1 MFRKPNVNEIING
14 TYGKVFINGNK
25 LANIKSFEAK
35 LTFEYEEVNLAEDPG
50 KHMRY
55 MGYSGEG
62 TMTLHKVDSSILN
75 MIKDDI
81 KAGKMPEIM
90 IVGSVSDPSA
100 IGTERVQLNG
110 VTLDEIT
117 LLKFELKTLGEEE
130 VPFKFA
136 DFVPLETI

>member
-1 MFRKPNVNEIING
+1 
-14 TYGKVFINGNK
+14 
-25 LANIKSFEAK
+25 
-35 LTFEYEEVNLAEDPG
+35 
-50 KHMRY
+50 
-55 MGYSGEG
+55 
-62 TMTLHKVDSSILN
+62 MTLHKVDSSILN

>member
-35 LTFEYEEVNLAEDPG
+35 LTFECEEVNLAEDPG

>member
-14 TYGKVFINGNK
+14 TFGKVFINGNK

-35 LTFEYEEVNLAEDPG
+35 LTFEYEEVDLAEDPG

-62 TMTLHKVDSSILN
+62 TMTLHKVDSGILN
-75 MIKDDI
+75 LIKDDI

-90 IVGSVSDPSA
+90 IVGSVSDPSSL
-100 IGTERVQLNG
+100 GTERVQLNG

-130 VPFKFA
+130 VPFKFS

>member
-90 IVGSVSDPSA
+90 Y
-100 IGTERVQLNG
+100 GTS
-110 VTLDEIT
+110 T
-117 LLKFELKTLGEEE
+117 
-130 VPFKFA
+130 A
-136 DFVPLETI
+136 

>member
-136 DFVPLETI
+136 DFVPLKTI

>member
-35 LTFEYEEVNLAEDPG
+35 LTFECEEVNLAEDPG

-136 DFVPLETI
+136 DFVPLKTI